1 MLKTRL
7 LHPEI
12 LASLG
17 AASQGAEVL
26 IADGNY
32 PLLAGSSGGEP

>member
-7 LHPEI
+7 LHPGI

-17 AASQGAEVL
+17 VASQGAEVL
-26 IADGNY
+26 NADGND
-32 PLLAGSSGGEP
+32 PLLAGSGGGEP